1 MFAVASHVSDSCRR
15 MGSTGRPHF
24 LYLGRGSPGTG
35 PIFCYCPAAT
45 VTDMTRTGI
54 RHNIRPKA
62 MWRSHTLCFCACRPV
77 TQCDVRK
84 LLLYTLWTSDVIH
97 RVVKAT
103 VVVCPKD
110 DVTALSLILVFRKN
124 VFCGLW
130 DTRQRGRRK
139 DSSACS
145 VCRFY
150 YLGFLRQCFFIF

>member
-1 MFAVASHVSDSCRR
+1 
-15 MGSTGRPHF
+15 
-24 LYLGRGSPGTG
+24 
-35 PIFCYCPAAT
+35 
-45 VTDMTRTGI
+45 
-54 RHNIRPKA
+54 

-130 DTRQRGRRK
+130 DTTAGAEERLLGLFCLLFLLFWVFA
-139 DSSACS
+139 SML
-145 VCRFY
+145 FY
-150 YLGFLRQCFFIF
+150 FF